1 MSDALPVEDAAAEAL
16 LGEVVDEFLGRL
28 DRGERP
34 EVEEYAGRHPQLA
47 AVLRQLLP
55 AVPLLR
61 WSSDVGRPEGLQP
74 TCDTGGRMP
83 GAAAPAEG
91 IAPEGPLGDY
101 RIVREVGRGGMGV
114 VYEAVQISL
123 GRRVALKVLP
133 FAAALDA
140 RWLQRFKN
148 EAHAAAQL
156 HHTNIVPVYGVGTER
171 GTHFY
176 AMQFIDGQS
185 LAATIA
191 ELRRL
196 SGSGPAPQRPAAD
209 RAPTGPYT
217 PGAAADTA
225 ARPLAALSTER
236 SVRGPAFFRAAAH
249 LGVQAARAL
258 DHAHALGVVHRD
270 VKPANLLLDGRGNLW
285 VADFGLAQVQSD
297 TRLTLSGDLVG
308 TLRYMSPEQALAKR
322 VVIDHRTDVYS
333 LGATLYE
340 LLTLAPAFGGRD
352 RQELLRQIA
361 FEEPR
366 PPRRLNPALP
376 AELET
381 VVLKALAKNPDER
394 YATAGELADDLERFL
409 KDEPIRARRPTLA
422 QRARKWARRHR
433 PVVATAALAA
443 VLLLLSAVGGMA
455 ANIHL
460 LSREQEQTQ
469 SALRETRRV
478 NQALERALEREGG
491 LLYQCRIGLAQ
502 RLWEGHNP
510 ARAEQLLDE
519 CPRARR
525 AWEWHYLKGLCHS
538 ALWTVRPDRASL
550 FDGVAFSPDGRLLA
564 AVDVNEGLFVWD
576 LATRVEVFALRK
588 PLRFASSVAFSPDGR
603 RLAVASGFS
612 GSGGGEVWA
621 WDVAS
626 GREVLNVKAHKA
638 QVFSLAFSPDG
649 RRLAT
654 ASYDKTAKVWD
665 ADTGGE
671 LLALPPHAGVWHR
684 CLAYSPDGKYL
695 ATGGPWQ
702 ALKLWDAATGRE
714 LHTFAGHTAAVLC
727 VAFSPK
733 GDLLVSAGVDRTARV
748 WDLKARKP
756 VATYAGHSGEVH
768 TVAFTPDGRYVI
780 TGSHDQTVRVWAAT
794 TGKDHR
800 TYRGHAEW
808 VKGVAVAPDGK
819 SLASAGHDGAVRVWD
834 LTRPQE
840 ARVLPAAK
848 IPWGVAFSPDS
859 RLLAAAC
866 VTEGLGGELRV
877 WEPGTGRERARI
889 PAHRG
894 GAHAV
899 AFSPDGRL
907 LASGGQDGAVKL
919 WDADTGREF
928 RTLRAAGARV
938 YRVAFS
944 PTGEH
949 VACCGTPESVTVW
962 EAAGGRE
969 VFTTKGRRGEPLY
982 CLAFSPD
989 GRSLAWERNR
999 GEVTFLDLRTNK
1011 AVRVLWAHKS
1021 GLLGLA
1027 FSPDGRRLVTASL
1040 DRSLKLWD
1048 LATGREL
1055 CAFRGHTASVEAV
1068 AFSPD
1073 GARIASASHDNTVR
1087 VWETAG
1093 GQEVLTLHGHG
1104 QEVEGVAFS
1113 PDGRFLAS
1121 AGRDG
1126 TVRLWDGGAAGGAE

>member
-1 MSDALPVEDAAAEAL
+1 MSDAFDGEEAAEAL
-16 LGEVVDEFLGRL
+16 LGEVVDEYLARL
-28 DRGERP
+28 ERGEGP
-34 EVEEYAGRHPQLA
+34 QVEEYARRYPQLA
-47 AVLRQLLP
+47 GVLRQMLP
-55 AVPLLR
+55 TVPLLH
-61 WSSDVGRPEGLQP
+61 WSAAADDPAPLQP
-74 TCDTGGRMP
+74 TCNPGGRMP
-83 GAAAPAEG
+83 GDAAPAEG
-91 IAPEGPLGDY
+91 ITPEGPLGDY

-140 RWLQRFKN
+140 KHLQRFKN

-176 AMQFIDGQS
+176 AMQFIDGQP
-185 LAATIA
+185 LAATIR
-191 ELRRL
+191 ELRRQ
-196 SGSGPAPQRPAAD
+196 APPAAD
-209 RAPTGPYT
+209 AASTAPHVA
-217 PGAAADTA
+217 GAAADTA
-225 ARPLAALSTER
+225 ARPAAALSTER
-236 SVRGPAFFRAAAH
+236 SARGPAFFRAAAQ

-258 DHAHALGVVHRD
+258 DHAHGLGVIHRD
-270 VKPANLLLDGRGNLW
+270 VKPGNLLLDGRGNLW

-297 TRLTLSGDLVG
+297 TRLTLTGDLVG

-322 VVIDHRTDVYS
+322 VPIDHRTDVYS

-340 LLTLAPAFGGRD
+340 LLTLEPAFAGKD
-352 RQELLRQIA
+352 RQELLRQVA

-366 PPRRLNPALP
+366 PPRRVNPAVP

-381 VVLKALAKNPDER
+381 VVLKAMAKSPDER

-433 PVVATAALAA
+433 PVVVTAALAA
-443 VLLLLSAVGGMA
+443 VLLLLLAVGAMA

-460 LSREQEQTQ
+460 LAREQQRTQ
-469 SALRETRRV
+469 GALDETTR
-478 NQALERALEREGG
+478 AKKDLERALEREGD
-491 LLYQCRIGLAQ
+491 LLYLCRVGLAQ

-519 CPRARR
+519 CPPTRR
-525 AWEWHYLKGLCHS
+525 AWEWYHLKGLCHS
-538 ALWTVRPDRASL
+538 ALFTFRPDRARL

-564 AVDVNEGLFVWD
+564 AVDVSEGLFVWD

-612 GSGGGEVWA
+612 AGGGRVWA
-621 WDVAS
+621 WDVAT
-626 GREVLNVKAHKA
+626 GREVLNVEAHEK
-638 QVFSLAFSPDG
+638 QVFNLAFSPDG
-649 RRLAT
+649 KRLAT

-665 ADTGGE
+665 AETGAE
-671 LLALPPHAGVWHR
+671 LLALPPHAGGGWHR
-684 CLAYSPDGKYL
+684 CVAYSPDGKYL

-702 ALKLWDAATGRE
+702 ALKLWDAATGKE
-714 LHTFAGHTAAVLC
+714 VHTLAGHTAAVLC

-733 GDLLVSAGVDRTARV
+733 GDLLASAGGDRTARV
-748 WDLKARKP
+748 WDLKTRKA
-756 VATYAGHSGEVH
+756 VATCAGHTGEVH
-768 TVAFTPDGRYVI
+768 ALAFTPDGRYVV

-794 TGKDHR
+794 TGKEHR

-808 VKGVAVAPDGK
+808 VKGVAAAPDGQR
-819 SLASAGHDGAVRVWD
+819 LASAGHDGAVYVWD

-840 ARVLPAAK
+840 ARVLPAAR

-866 VTEGLGGELRV
+866 VTDDLRGELRV
-877 WEPGTGRERARI
+877 WEPGTGRERARV

-894 GAHAV
+894 GARAV
-899 AFSPDGRL
+899 AFSPDGRSFL
-907 LASGGQDGAVKL
+907 SGGLDGAVKL
-919 WDADTGREF
+919 WDADTGREA
-928 RTLRAAGARV
+928 RTFRAAGPGV

-949 VACCGTPESVTVW
+949 VACCGMPESVTVW

-969 VFTTKGRRGEPLY
+969 VFTVKGRREEPLY

-989 GRSLAWERNR
+989 GRSLAWE
-999 GEVTFLDLRTNK
+999 GAVGWVTVLDLRTK
-1011 AVRVLWAHKS
+1011 ETVRVLRAHQS

-1027 FSPDGRRLVTASL
+1027 FSPDGRRLATASM
-1040 DRSLKLWD
+1040 DRSVKLWD
-1048 LATGREL
+1048 LDTGREVW
-1055 CAFRGHTASVEAV
+1055 AFRGHTASVECV

-1073 GARIASASHDNTVR
+1073 GRRLASASHDNTVR
-1087 VWETAG
+1087 LWDTAG

-1104 QEVEGVAFS
+1104 QLVESVAFS
-1113 PDGRFLAS
+1113 PDGRYLAS

-1126 TVRLWDGGAAGGAE
+1126 AVRLWDGGAGTD